1 MEYFSLGGSGII
13 KKNKSGKSQKVSE
26 NVLNKAMQN
35 GGGMMFNPKSG
46 KVLMWPGMWSPSDI
60 GKPDCGTPVIS
71 RVLEPGE
78 PIRTAVQDIIKPQ
91 PKKPD
96 LGKQIELKQ
105 KEISPQLEQ
114 LRREVTGVSGENV
127 DPKLLQSA
135 KDSLAKY
142 EKNVAQLGRV
152 QKESELDQLAQQLAQ
167 QSTETMAFISQIKPQ
182 LTPVKPKVIEAPIPV
197 VKRKNC
203 EEILGSK
210 GYKRSGTVKKSD
222 DVVEISVCKESDC
235 DYMLKIMPYVPGG
248 GFEREVEIYNQLS
261 RNNNLVV
268 KMIDHWD
275 CDLDSSMKK
284 ELTDLGFSPSKQTKV
299 GYIIQ
304 EKMDES
310 FATKKAIPQM
320 VMKMINQMDELHKLG
335 IVHYKPTLDNI
346 MFKSPNKILFK
357 DLDMAWYFGDN
368 KDKRLNLNMQAVDY
382 FILMRAIEDAGLYTV
397 EVNNAFNKRLMDLY
411 KQGWDYKDTDT
422 DYRGD
427 SQYWNKDDIKYGA
440 YADSKL
446 GQIEFAKISSDLM
459 NRGHTLKDQVLKL
472 RIIAK
477 HVKNKQVRRKL
488 DELATLERLVKIEY
502 GKKLGTRADV
512 HNLDREVT
520 KLYDKADK
528 LVNEINSILQKKG
541 NPQDKPEVKAAI
553 DKDVFFGVQTL
564 PSDYRDRCQQILVEK
579 EYKEGKEI
587 ASGIYG
593 KVSEACLG
601 YEDCLKN
608 NYKYVIKMQPFRSKD
623 DIYRDGYKKEVY
635 INEVLNKRSSQ
646 SDFYVK
652 FLDSWDCDLT
662 PAAVRQLQQI
672 GIKVTQNMD
681 KLGITI
687 MEKWDG
693 TLRNLFNNKT
703 LLKSD
708 ILKIIKAI
716 DKFHEAG
723 LFHHDAHVGNFLY
736 RGNGK
741 DRQWAIADFGQAWN
755 FGDDEI
761 TGDKWNIIDG
771 TRLTKSN
778 LGTNLAFDYYRTDIA
793 LRDFY
798 KSLYADPE
806 IREMFKERYHDIR
819 RKYNWDVTIDEQDF
833 YGFSGYDDLLDLF
846 DHAHELAFTPEDE
859 KRKKEILEDLVPK
872 YLVIKNKLTDLQ
884 QNHGNLIR
892 SNPKLLEKVGELE
905 DGYDIINGEI
915 NTIEDTFSSRVY
927 EKAYKTANQW
937 IDDQL
942 IADID
947 EMINRDETVWT
958 SEVNGVRQGLESSI
972 SQISID
978 ITELKSKVSGNP
990 ELLSQ
995 IQDIN
1000 TEQLEPLSLELS
1012 RMTTDTILTKEQL
1025 NTVRNEANVILN
1037 AVRDALISIE
1047 KEIPQEGPP
1056 TSRERRESLT
1066 TATKIQEKYK
1076 NDMVELKKKR
1086 EEINGW
1092 FHLPDSIDKQITL
1105 LNKQIP
1111 ELTEMYN
1118 ALIDETNM
1126 SGLASLTKSFE
1137 DKYKVVDNLV
1147 SNIINDVKEYTAKV
1161 YQLRTTKQ
1169 LSALVKLQKF
1179 VASRKIGTK
1188 KSSDFENDIN
1198 AIEKQV
1204 KETVKSPYPEVIKA
1218 LNDNDIQI
1226 LRLQELKKAKLR
1238 NIQINVPENTVK
1250 AKQEAVNSV
1259 EESFSELSTFKK
1271 GEEDYKQRVKEFNEW
1286 RKGKFVNFV
1295 KANQLVEDTTEELD
1309 KIDSG
1314 LSLIKSMIDE
1324 WKKTPFDEVTT
1335 YETKEVSKTDLFK
1348 VHGETD
1354 KFVYIDLNGILYKL
1368 EFEKDKRGKNIIT
1381 KSLKN
1386 NTHES
1391 SEFVGQELVFVDF
1404 PQPGIDPPRKYIELT
1419 YKDTESDMVLNN
1431 KTIME
1436 TIDETYEEFMD
1447 IMKKVF
1453 EYTGDMDKMKDEYER
1468 RESKLQSKFNAEQ
1481 SALAKE
1487 VKDSSLR
1494 VKQVIGTLRSGRTIK
1509 SNIVNV
1515 ETEEVIDNLRINA
1528 FEPLWQEYL
1537 GMNQL
1542 LKNMLTFQPSGIL
1555 AKLRAPIELPSNFN
1569 KLQQNINKS
1578 ISTLTKNQVK
1588 ILEEGANKTKL
1599 LSEYKNNLMNLAL
1612 GLAELRVYKVITPEK
1627 LKSKQELKKL
1637 DIPKKI
1643 TEAKQ
1648 EARRLM
1654 NEKFIAAGAFAV
1666 ETVKKIQASK
1676 RPELSPGTFVAPSV
1690 KEDLMIARTMV
1701 DKIQPKVSLPNIKV
1715 DKNISDILIR
1725 SKIGLQAFEGMLWF
1739 ISLSKIFN
1747 LSIIENDGQ
1756 YVCDSDCIIERTLDS
1771 NLTKPGLTRQDA
1783 KQLNKF
1789 ILSIVDSISPV
1800 KLSTSNPEMYIRI
1813 VDESLEK
1820 INNLLLK
1827 TILTELTRTRLTK
1840 MKQLLEEEKIEAT
1853 KIKNVP
1859 PRRESEVQLHT
1870 VEFTQVRS
1878 QEDVPNFIKFLNIQ
1892 LNQLKQLKKDNMEK
1906 KSVPGDIQTKIRN
1919 IVEKRILPSISTNN
1933 PGLFQKDILY
1943 KPASKGTRF
1952 TTGKP
1957 SKNYL
1962 LEIEKNLVNV
1972 YPLTIWLFDKEE
1984 ANYNK
1989 SMIVSALTK
1998 LRASNPQAAT
2008 EIKESNQE
2016 FLSSLEK
2023 YIDETI
2029 DKPED
2034 LIKKDDKTIETILTQ
2049 LGRLRTN
2056 VNGMPYSNERDEA
2069 SSIVNTY
2076 FTSLRSQ
2083 NPQKIKNIL
2092 EGMLVNPME
2101 GGSRRYSYARRY

>member
-1 MEYFSLGGSGII
+1 MEYFSLGGSSII

-60 GKPDCGTPVIS
+60 GKPDCGTPVVS

-78 PIRTAVQDIIKPQ
+78 PIRTAVKDIIKPQ
-91 PKKPD
+91 PKKSD
-96 LGKQIELKQ
+96 LRKQIETRQ
-105 KEISPQLEQ
+105 KEINPKLEQ
-114 LRREVTGVSGENV
+114 LRQEVAGVSKENV
-127 DPKLLQSA
+127 DPKLLQLA

-142 EKNVAQLGRV
+142 EKTVAQLGRV

-167 QSTETMAFISQIKPQ
+167 QSTETMAFVSQIKPQ
-182 LTPVKPKVIEAPIPV
+182 LIPLKPKVIEAPIPV
-197 VKRKNC
+197 VKRKTC

-210 GYKRSGTVKKSD
+210 GYKRSGTIKKGE

-235 DYMLKIMPYVPGG
+235 DYMLKIIPYIPGG
-248 GFEREVEIYNQLS
+248 GFEREVEIYNRLS

-268 KMIDHWD
+268 KMIDHWN
-275 CDLDSSMKK
+275 CDMDSSMKK

-310 FATKKAIPQM
+310 FATKKPIPQM
-320 VMKMINQMDELHKLG
+320 VIKMINQLDELHKLG

-368 KDKRLNLNMQAVDY
+368 ADKRVNLNMQAVDY
-382 FILMRAIEDAGLYTV
+382 FILMKALENAGLYTI
-397 EVNNAFNKRLMDLY
+397 EVDNAFNKRLIDLY

-427 SQYWNKDDIKYGA
+427 SQYWNRDDIKYGA

-446 GQIEFAKISSDLM
+446 GQIEFVKISSDLM
-459 NRGHTLKDQVLKL
+459 DRGRTLKDQVLNL
-472 RIIAK
+472 RIIGK
-477 HVKNKQVRRKL
+477 HVKNRQIRRKL
-488 DELATLERLVKIEY
+488 EELTTLERLVKIEY
-502 GKKLGTRADV
+502 GKKLATRADV
-512 HNLDREVT
+512 HNLNREVT

-528 LVNEINSILQKKG
+528 LVNEINKILQKKG
-541 NPQDKPEVKAAI
+541 NPQDKPEVKEAI

-579 EYKEGKEI
+579 EYKEGKQI
-587 ASGIYG
+587 AAGIYG

-608 NYKYVIKMQPFRSKD
+608 DYKYVIKMQPFRSKD
-623 DIYRDGYKKEVY
+623 DIYEDGYKKEVN

-662 PAAVRQLQQI
+662 PAAVRQLQQM
-672 GIKVTQNMD
+672 GIKVKKDMD

-708 ILKIIKAI
+708 IVKIIKVI

-723 LFHHDAHVGNFLY
+723 LFHHDAHMGNFLY

-761 TGDKWNIIDG
+761 IGDKWKIIDG
-771 TRLTKSN
+771 TQLTKSN
-778 LGTNLAFDYYRTDIA
+778 LGTNLAFDYYRTDIG

-819 RKYNWDVTIDEQDF
+819 RKYNWDVTIDEKDF

-846 DHAHELAFTPEDE
+846 KHAHELAFTPEDE
-859 KRKKEILEDLVPK
+859 KRKTEILQDLRPK
-872 YLVIKNKLTDLQ
+872 YLIIKNKLEDLQ
-884 QNHGNLIR
+884 QNHDSRIR

-905 DGYDIINGEI
+905 DAYTILHEEI
-915 NTIEDTFSSRVY
+915 DTIENTFSPRVY
-927 EKAYKTANQW
+927 ERAYKYSNQW

-947 EMINRDETVWT
+947 EMINRDDKVWT
-958 SEVNGVRQGLESSI
+958 KEVNGVRQGLESSI
-972 SQISID
+972 SRISID
-978 ITELKSKVSGNP
+978 ITALKNKVSGNP
-990 ELLSQ
+990 DLLSK

-1000 TEQLEPLSLELS
+1000 TDQLEPLSTELS
-1012 RMTTDTILTKEQL
+1012 TMTSDTILTKEQL
-1025 NTVRNEANVILN
+1025 KTVSDETNSIL
-1037 AVRDALISIE
+1037 ASVRDALVSIE
-1047 KEIPQEGPP
+1047 KEIPEEGPP

-1066 TATKIQEKYK
+1066 NATNIQEKYK
-1076 NDMVELKKKR
+1076 NDMDELKRKR
-1086 EEINGW
+1086 EEINSW
-1092 FHLPDSIDKQITL
+1092 FHLPDPIDKQITL

-1111 ELTEMYN
+1111 ELIEIYN
-1118 ALIDETNM
+1118 ALIEETNM

-1137 DKYKVVDNLV
+1137 EKYKKINELV
-1147 SNIINDVKEYTAKV
+1147 KNITKEVEEHTNKV
-1161 YQLRTTKQ
+1161 YQLRTQKQ
-1169 LSALVKLQKF
+1169 LDALDKLQKF
-1179 VASRKIGTK
+1179 VDSRKISTK
-1188 KSSDFENDIN
+1188 KSSDFKNDIDV
-1198 AIEKQV
+1198 IIKQV
-1204 KETVKSPYPEVIKA
+1204 KDTVKEPYPTVIKA

-1226 LRLQELKKAKLR
+1226 LRLQELKKAKFR
-1238 NIQINVPENTVK
+1238 KIQINVPENTVK

-1271 GEEDYKQRVKEFNEW
+1271 AEEEYNKRVTEFDEW

-1309 KIDSG
+1309 KIDPG
-1314 LSLIKSMIDE
+1314 LSLIRNMIDE
-1324 WKKTPFDEVTT
+1324 WEKTPFDFNPT
-1335 YETKEVSKTDLFK
+1335 YKTKEVSKTDLFK
-1348 VHGETD
+1348 VHGKTEE
-1354 KFVYIDLNGILYKL
+1354 FVYIDLNGILYKL
-1368 EFEKDKRGKNIIT
+1368 EFEMNNRGKNIIT

-1404 PQPGIDPPRKYIELT
+1404 PQPGIKSPKKYIELT
-1419 YKDTESDMVLNN
+1419 YTDTESDMVLNN

-1436 TIDETYEEFMD
+1436 TIDETYEEFME
-1447 IMKKVF
+1447 IMKKVIGYV
-1453 EYTGDMDKMKDEYER
+1453 EDMDIMKDEYER
-1468 RESKLQSKFNAEQ
+1468 RESKLQSKFDVEQ

-1542 LKNMLTFQPSGIL
+1542 LKNMLTFQPSGII

-1599 LSEYKNNLMNLAL
+1599 LSEYKNNLMNLTL
-1612 GLAELRVYKVITPEK
+1612 GLAELRVYKGITPEK
-1627 LKSKQELKKL
+1627 LKSKKELQSL

-1648 EARRLM
+1648 EAKRLM
-1654 NEKFIAAGAFAV
+1654 NEKFIAAGAFAA
-1666 ETVKKIQASK
+1666 ETVKRIQASK

-1690 KEDLMIARTMV
+1690 KEDLMIARKMV
-1701 DKIQPKVSLPNIKV
+1701 DKNQPKVSLPNIKV
-1715 DKNISDILIR
+1715 DRNIGDILNR
-1725 SKIGLQAFEGMLWF
+1725 SNIGLQAFEGMLWF
-1739 ISLSKIFN
+1739 ISLSKLFN
-1747 LSIIENDGQ
+1747 LRIIENDGQ
-1756 YVCDSDCIIERTLDS
+1756 SVCDSDCIIERTLDS
-1771 NLTKPGLTRQDA
+1771 NLTKPGLTKQDA

-1789 ILSIVDSISPV
+1789 ILSIVNGVSPV
-1800 KLSTSNPEMYIRI
+1800 KLSSRNPEMYIRL

-1827 TILTELTRTRLTK
+1827 TKLTELTRTRLTK

-1870 VEFTQVRS
+1870 VEFPQVRS
-1878 QEDVPNFIKFLNIQ
+1878 QKDIPNFIKFLDIQ

-1933 PGLFQKDILY
+1933 PGLFQKGILY
-1943 KPASKGTRF
+1943 IPGTEGTIF
-1952 TTGKP
+1952 TRDKP

-1989 SMIVSALTK
+1989 SKIVSALTK
-1998 LRASNPQAAT
+1998 LRLSNPQAAK
-2008 EIKESNQE
+2008 EIKDSNE
-2016 FLSSLEK
+2016 YFLTRLK
-2023 YIDETI
+2023 LYINKTI

-2034 LIKKDDKTIETILTQ
+2034 LIEEDDKTIETILTQ
-2049 LGRLRTN
+2049 LGRLRTII
-2056 VNGMPYSNERDEA
+2056 NGMPYSNERDNA
-2069 SSIVNTY
+2069 SSTVNTY
-2076 FTSLRSQ
+2076 FTSLRKQ
-2083 NPQKIKNIL
+2083 NLKKIDNIL
-2092 EGMLVNPME
+2092 EGMLVDTSE
-2101 GGSRRYSYARRY
+2101 DGS